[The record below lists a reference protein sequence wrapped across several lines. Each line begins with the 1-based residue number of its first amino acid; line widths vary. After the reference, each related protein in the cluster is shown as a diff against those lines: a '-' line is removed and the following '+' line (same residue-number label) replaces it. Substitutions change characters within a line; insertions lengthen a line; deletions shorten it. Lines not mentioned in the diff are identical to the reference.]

1 MSSSPEAPRPV
12 RRPRCVTKYDLITY
26 FGVTY
31 KVLWSRI
38 LTDDLL
44 EGWGFP
50 YLGLKRSRTLP
61 PGLTARIYQHFK
73 ITDLD
78 AENVPEPVEN
88 TDGHRAPT
96 DF

>member
-1 MSSSPEAPRPV
+1 MSSTPQAPQTV
-12 RRPRCVTKYDLITY
+12 RLPRCVTKYDLITY

-50 YLGLKRSRTLP
+50 YSGLKQTRTLP
-61 PGLTARIYQHFK
+61 PVLTDLIYRHFK
-73 ITDLD
+73 ISDLD
-78 AENVPEPVEN
+78 ADNTPEPLE
-88 TDGHRAPT
+88 TTAGHRAPT